1 MMTTTIYRKKLMSE
15 YPFIEY
21 VAKAIAVADG
31 QTEEEWEAYDE
42 LATAAIRSIKDWFDG
57 KKEI

>member
-1 MMTTTIYRKKLMSE
+1 MTKE

-31 QTEEEWEAYDE
+31 QTEEEWEAYDDLAIAAAKAIKEYMDAQKVRE
-42 LATAAIRSIKDWFDG
+42 LAR
-57 KKEI
+57 